1 MLMGVESDSQPLGNE
16 MISAAQP
23 SIGADVLILS
33 RRGRSLALRITG
45 FVWLEEYVE
54 KLERKHHVSPEEV
67 ETVFAARP
75 RYRFVEKGH
84 RPGENLYSAM
94 GQTEAGRYLVTFF
107 VHKLD
112 GQALIISV
120 RDMDDSEKRLYGR

>member
-1 MLMGVESDSQPLGNE
+1 
-16 MISAAQP
+16 
-23 SIGADVLILS
+23 
-33 RRGRSLALRITG
+33 LRITG

-54 KLERKHHVSPEEV
+54 KLHRKHHVSPEEV
-67 ETVFAARP
+67 ESVFAVRP

-94 GQTEAGRYLVTFF
+94 GQTETGRYLVAFF

-120 RDMDDSEKRLYGR
+120 RDMDDAEKRLYGRK

>member
-1 MLMGVESDSQPLGNE
+1 MH
-16 MISAAQP
+16 
-23 SIGADVLILS
+23 
-33 RRGRSLALRITG
+33 ITG

-54 KLERKHHVSPEEV
+54 KLERKHQVSTEEV

-84 RPGENLYSAM
+84 RPGENLYAAM
-94 GQTEAGRYLVTFF
+94 GQTETGRYLIAFF

-120 RDMDDSEKRLYGR
+120 RDMDDAEKRLYGRK

>member
-1 MLMGVESDSQPLGNE
+1 M
-16 MISAAQP
+16 
-23 SIGADVLILS
+23 
-33 RRGRSLALRITG
+33 RITG

-67 ETVFAARP
+67 ESVFASRP

-94 GQTEAGRYLVTFF
+94 GQSETGRYLIAFF

-120 RDMDDSEKRLYGR
+120 RSMDDAEKRLYGRK